1 MKRKTYRT
9 TRDIVI
15 PAGTEIGAPPTSSSR
30 WKSDWE
36 GCVALDSDHTGNFT
50 LSLEDGIEL
59 GLVAEDAPGVAYP
72 ESFAN
77 QPVSILEERANRAKG
92 GADVWTVRDAL
103 LAALRDLDSGKNMPE
118 GFVVDEI
125 QIIMVA
131 TGPEKDT
138 AFRYYRRVKS
148 LLSGLGIL
156 DTARFDTHREAQ
168 G

>member
-1 MKRKTYRT
+1 MKKPTREQLVTVIEAAIIGKTA
-9 TRDIVI
+9 IS
-15 PAGTEIGAPPTSSSR
+15 GAVEAA
-30 WKSDWE
+30 DA
-36 GCVALDSDHTGNFT
+36 VLLLLQALEHD
-50 LSLEDGIEL
+50 
-59 GLVAEDAPGVAYP
+59 AETAYP

-92 GADVWTVRDAL
+92 GADVWTVRDTL
-103 LAALRDLDSGKNMPE
+103 LSALRDLDAGNNIPE

-156 DTARFDTHREAQ
+156 DTARFDTHMEAK